1 MNRTEYYNLGL
12 PEGADVFNP
21 LSPFNENMEAIADQM
36 HTNEVKTIGQATEL
50 KSDTVHSITRV
61 TPDSTFFSFTA
72 TSDFTAGDVF
82 TVDGIQVTAK
92 TPTGEALGTGA
103 YVINSQVLCVL
114 VGTLM
119 TVFTSTGKVALAS
132 DSEKLGGELPS
143 HYGTAQEVATAV
155 QTAQN
160 ANTISLA
167 NQQSI
172 IELQGKIDINY
183 VIGVE
188 EVVGNFNNKPIY
200 RKRIRNTERHTTSY
214 TIDSTLTTA
223 YVDTVLEIKPIY
235 LTTDGWMSD
244 NGVQFD
250 GSRYYTLYCQLR
262 NTGVRVLIDNFT
274 VTDTIIEV
282 LYTKA

>member
-36 HTNEVKTIGQATEL
+36 HTNEIKTIGQATEL
-50 KSDTVHSITRV
+50 KSDTVHAITRV

-72 TSDFTAGDVF
+72 TSDYNAGDVF

-92 TPTGEALGTGA
+92 TPTGESLGTGA

-132 DSEKLGGELPS
+132 DSERLGGELPD
-143 HYGTAQEVATAV
+143 HYGTAQDVETAV

-172 IELQGKIDINY
+172 IELQTNINKIFIDVDNPIIETDPANAGNFTYTATQSCY
-183 VIGVE
+183 VIFVFYGNGNGGAGIAINGVE
-188 EVVGNFNNKPIY
+188 IANTTEQSGVTRPTLGTYLKQGQTFSTTRANN
-200 RKRIRNTERHTTSY
+200 
-214 TIDSTLTTA
+214 
-223 YVDTVLEIKPIY
+223 
-235 LTTDGWMSD
+235 
-244 NGVQFD
+244 NGRFKAFP
-250 GSRYYTLYCQLR
+250 
-262 NTGVRVLIDNFT
+262 LIN
-274 VTDTIIEV
+274 
-282 LYTKA
+282 

>member
-21 LSPFNENMEAIADQM
+21 LSPFNENMEAIAEQM
-36 HTNEVKTIGQATEL
+36 HTNEIKSIGQATEL

-72 TSDFTAGDVF
+72 TSDFNAGDVF

-132 DSEKLGGELPS
+132 DSEKLGGELPE
-143 HYGTAQEVATAV
+143 HYGTAHDVENAV

-172 IELQGKIDINY
+172 IALQTNINKIFIDTTSLVATVDPINADGGTW
-183 VIGVE
+183 IATE
-188 EVVGNFNNKPIY
+188 DCFVVVHFYANGNFYNGLFIDDVEVG
-200 RKRIRNTERHTTSY
+200 RVFIGGTSSQ
-214 TIDSTLTTA
+214 TRSTLSCYVKAGQTVKLGGNNSARLKA
-223 YVDTVLEIKPIY
+223 YR
-235 LTTDGWMSD
+235 LT
-244 NGVQFD
+244 N
-250 GSRYYTLYCQLR
+250 
-262 NTGVRVLIDNFT
+262 
-274 VTDTIIEV
+274 
-282 LYTKA
+282 